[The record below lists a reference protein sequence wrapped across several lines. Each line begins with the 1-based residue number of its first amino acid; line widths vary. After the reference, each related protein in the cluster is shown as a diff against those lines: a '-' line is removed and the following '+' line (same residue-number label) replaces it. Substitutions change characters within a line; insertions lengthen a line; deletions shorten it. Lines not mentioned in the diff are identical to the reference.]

1 MVRTSG
7 FRAALIT
14 AAAVASALT
23 VNIPARAGFSLEE
36 LAGFEVTHLRG
47 VVNLVSP
54 AQKVIEVVDPE
65 GHKEIITVGID
76 LAPLGLQPGDGVDV
90 SVLDGLVVDLQR
102 SATKELSFNRED
114 IIMPLNMGPLK
125 KGMRLALASG
135 TARIIKLSEVD
146 RSISLMG
153 PLGVIHNLDVLADS
167 GDDLFPLLNAGDLV
181 DFRLI
186 QPVAVQIKKA
196 SIAKAQANAQANAA
210 TKSQPLLSDA
220 VTKQGSLKAELLQSF
235 EITKV
240 FGTVQRIRPAE
251 KVLELR
257 TPYGHD
263 MLITSGV
270 DLSTAGIK
278 VGEQVTVDLL
288 DGLVVDLR
296 KSSRKALTFAR
307 EDVILSE
314 QFGPVRQGAKVAMTS
329 GTAEVVKVS
338 ENDHELSLRGPFGGV
353 HNLDVHGD
361 INGEPVKNLNVGDY
375 VDFRAIRP
383 IAIAIRKGS

>member
-153 PLGVIHNLDVLADS
+153 PLGGIHNLDVLADS
-167 GDDLFPLLNAGDLV
+167 GDDLFPLLNAGALV

-196 SIAKAQANAQANAA
+196 SIAKAQSNAQANAA

>member
-1 MVRTSG
+1 MLRISG
-7 FRAALIT
+7 FRAALMT
-14 AAAVASALT
+14 AAVAVSTLT
-23 VNIPARAGFSLEE
+23 VNSPARAGFSLEE

-47 VVNLVSP
+47 VVNVVSP

-76 LAPLGLQPGDGVDV
+76 LAPLGLRPGDGVDV
-90 SVLDGLVVDLQR
+90 SVLDGLVVELQR
-102 SATKELSFNRED
+102 STTKELSFNRED
-114 IIMPLNMGPLK
+114 IIMPLDMGPLK

-153 PLGVIHNLDVLADS
+153 PLGGIHNLDVLADS

-181 DFRLI
+181 NFRLI

-196 SIAKAQANAQANAA
+196 SIAKTQSNTTAK
-210 TKSQPLLSDA
+210 TQPLLSDA
-220 VTKQGSLKAELLQSF
+220 LTEQGSLKAELLQFF

-240 FGTVQRIRPAE
+240 VGTIQRIRPVD

-278 VGEQVTVDLL
+278 VGDKVTVELL

-296 KSSRKALTFAR
+296 KSSRKALTFDR

-314 QFGPVRQGAKVAMTS
+314 QFGPVRQGAKVAMTT
-329 GTAEVVKVS
+329 GTAEVVIVS
-338 ENDHELSLRGPFGGV
+338 EKDNELSLRGPFGGV
-353 HNLDVHGD
+353 HNLDVQSVIDGD
-361 INGEPVKNLNVGDY
+361 PVKTLKVGDL

-383 IAIAIRKGS
+383 IAIAIRQSN

>member
-153 PLGVIHNLDVLADS
+153 PLGGIHNLDVLADA

-196 SIAKAQANAQANAA
+196 SIAKSLANAQANAA
-210 TKSQPLLSDA
+210 KRSQPLLSDA
-220 VTKQGSLKAELLQSF
+220 VTQQGSLKAELLQSF

-263 MLITSGV
+263 MLITSGI
-270 DLSTAGIK
+270 DLSTTGIK

>member
-1 MVRTSG
+1 MLRISG
-7 FRAALIT
+7 FRAALMT
-14 AAAVASALT
+14 AAVAVSTLT
-23 VNIPARAGFSLEE
+23 VNSPARAGFSLEE

-47 VVNLVSP
+47 VVNVVSP

-76 LAPLGLQPGDGVDV
+76 LAPLGLRPGDGVDV
-90 SVLDGLVVDLQR
+90 SVLDGLVVELQR
-102 SATKELSFNRED
+102 STTKELSFNRED
-114 IIMPLNMGPLK
+114 IIMPLDMGPLK

-153 PLGVIHNLDVLADS
+153 PLGGIHNLDVLADS

-181 DFRLI
+181 NFRLI

-196 SIAKAQANAQANAA
+196 SIAKTQSNTTAK
-210 TKSQPLLSDA
+210 TQPLLSDA
-220 VTKQGSLKAELLQSF
+220 LTEQGSLKAELLQFF

-240 FGTVQRIRPAE
+240 VGTIQRIRPVD

-278 VGEQVTVDLL
+278 VGDKVTVELL

-296 KSSRKALTFAR
+296 KSSRKALTFDR

-314 QFGPVRQGAKVAMTS
+314 QFGPVRQGAKVAMTT

-338 ENDHELSLRGPFGGV
+338 EKDNELSLRGPFGGV
-353 HNLDVHGD
+353 HNLDVQSV
-361 INGEPVKNLNVGDY
+361 INGDPVKTLKVGDL

-383 IAIAIRKGS
+383 IAIGISQSN

>member
-153 PLGVIHNLDVLADS
+153 PLGGIHNLDVLADS

-196 SIAKAQANAQANAA
+196 SIAKAQSNAQANAA

>member
-153 PLGVIHNLDVLADS
+153 PLGGIHNLDVLADS

-181 DFRLI
+181 NFRLI

-196 SIAKAQANAQANAA
+196 PMAKVQPKPVA
-210 TKSQPLLSDA
+210 KSQPLLSDG
-220 VTKQGSLKAELLQSF
+220 VTEQGSLKAELLQSF

-240 FGTVQRIRPAE
+240 AGTVQRIRPTE

-270 DLSTAGIK
+270 DLSTAAIN
-278 VGEQVTVDLL
+278 VGDKITVDLL

-296 KSSRKALTFAR
+296 QSSQKALTFSR

-314 QFGPVRQGAKVAMTS
+314 QFGPVRQGAKVAMTT

-338 ENDHELSLRGPFGGV
+338 EDDHELSLRGPFGGV
-353 HNLDVHGD
+353 HNLDVHNVIKGD
-361 INGEPVKNLNVGDY
+361 PLETLKVGDL

-383 IAIAIRKGS
+383 VAIAIRKGN

>member
-1 MVRTSG
+1 MLRISG
-7 FRAALIT
+7 FRAALMT
-14 AAAVASALT
+14 AAVAVSTLT
-23 VNIPARAGFSLEE
+23 VNSPARAGFSLEE

-47 VVNLVSP
+47 VVNVVSP

-76 LAPLGLQPGDGVDV
+76 LAPLGLRPGDGVDV
-90 SVLDGLVVDLQR
+90 SVLDGLVVELQR
-102 SATKELSFNRED
+102 STTKELSFNRED
-114 IIMPLNMGPLK
+114 IIMPLDMGPLK

-153 PLGVIHNLDVLADS
+153 PLGGIHNLDVLADS

-181 DFRLI
+181 NFRLI

-196 SIAKAQANAQANAA
+196 SIAKTQSN
-210 TKSQPLLSDA
+210 TTSKTQPLLSDA
-220 VTKQGSLKAELLQSF
+220 LTEQGSLKAELLQFF

-240 FGTVQRIRPAE
+240 VGTIQRIRPVD

-270 DLSTAGIK
+270 DLSTVGIK
-278 VGEQVTVDLL
+278 VGDKVTVELL

-296 KSSRKALTFAR
+296 KSSRKALTFDR

-314 QFGPVRQGAKVAMTS
+314 QFGPVRQGAKVVMTT

-338 ENDHELSLRGPFGGV
+338 EKDNELSLRGPFGGV
-353 HNLDVHGD
+353 HNLDVQSV
-361 INGEPVKNLNVGDY
+361 INGDPVKTLKVGDL

-383 IAIAIRKGS
+383 IAIGISQSN

>member
-153 PLGVIHNLDVLADS
+153 PLGGIHNLDVLADS
-167 GDDLFPLLNAGDLV
+167 GDDLFPLLNAGALV

-196 SIAKAQANAQANAA
+196 SIAKAQANAA

-220 VTKQGSLKAELLQSF
+220 VTQQGSLKAELLQSF

-338 ENDHELSLRGPFGGV
+338 QNDHELSLRGPFGGV

>member
-1 MVRTSG
+1 
-7 FRAALIT
+7 
-14 AAAVASALT
+14 
-23 VNIPARAGFSLEE
+23 VN
-36 LAGFEVTHLRG
+36 V
-47 VVNLVSP
+47 VSP

-102 SATKELSFNRED
+102 SVTKELSFNRED

-135 TARIIKLSEVD
+135 TARVIKLSEVD

-153 PLGVIHNLDVLADS
+153 PLGGIHNLDVLADS

-196 SIAKAQANAQANAA
+196 SIAKAQGNAA

-220 VTKQGSLKAELLQSF
+220 VTQQGSLKAELLQSF

-240 FGTVQRIRPAE
+240 FGSVQRISPAE

-361 INGEPVKNLNVGDY
+361 INGDPVKNLNVGDY

>member
-1 MVRTSG
+1 MFRTSG

-14 AAAVASALT
+14 AAAAASALT

-47 VVNLVSP
+47 VVNVVSP

-102 SATKELSFNRED
+102 SVTKELSFNRED

-135 TARIIKLSEVD
+135 TARVIKLSEVD

-153 PLGVIHNLDVLADS
+153 PLGGIHNLDVLADS

-196 SIAKAQANAQANAA
+196 SIAKAQGNAA

-220 VTKQGSLKAELLQSF
+220 VTQQGSLKAELLQSF

-240 FGTVQRIRPAE
+240 FGTVQRISPAE

-361 INGEPVKNLNVGDY
+361 INGDPVKNLNVGDY

>member
-1 MVRTSG
+1 MFRTSG

-14 AAAVASALT
+14 AAVAASALT

-47 VVNLVSP
+47 VVNVVSP

-153 PLGVIHNLDVLADS
+153 PLGGIHNLDVLADS

-220 VTKQGSLKAELLQSF
+220 VTQQGSLKAELLQSF

-240 FGTVQRIRPAE
+240 FGTVQRISPAE

-314 QFGPVRQGAKVAMTS
+314 QFGPVRQGAKVVMTS
-329 GTAEVVKVS
+329 GTAEAVKVS
-338 ENDHELSLRGPFGGV
+338 ENDHERSLRGPFGGV
-353 HNLDVHGD
+353 HNLYVQ
-361 INGEPVKNLNVGDY
+361 GESMGN
-375 VDFRAIRP
+375 R
-383 IAIAIRKGS
+383 

>member
-1 MVRTSG
+1 MFRTSG

-14 AAAVASALT
+14 AAAAASALT

-47 VVNLVSP
+47 VVNVVSP

-135 TARIIKLSEVD
+135 TARVIKLSEVD

-153 PLGVIHNLDVLADS
+153 PLGGIHNLDVLADS
-167 GDDLFPLLNAGDLV
+167 GDDLFPLMNAGDLV

-196 SIAKAQANAQANAA
+196 SIAKAQANAA

-240 FGTVQRIRPAE
+240 FGTVQRISPAE

-361 INGEPVKNLNVGDY
+361 INGEPVKNLKVGDY

>member
-14 AAAVASALT
+14 AAAAASALT

-47 VVNLVSP
+47 VVNVVSP

-102 SATKELSFNRED
+102 SVTKELSFNRED

-135 TARIIKLSEVD
+135 TARVIKLSEVD

-153 PLGVIHNLDVLADS
+153 PLGGIHNLDVLADS

-196 SIAKAQANAQANAA
+196 SIAKAQGNAA

-220 VTKQGSLKAELLQSF
+220 VTQQGSLKAELLQSF

-240 FGTVQRIRPAE
+240 FGSVQRISPAE

-361 INGEPVKNLNVGDY
+361 INGDPVKNLNVGDY

>member
-153 PLGVIHNLDVLADS
+153 PLGGIHNLDVLADS

-196 SIAKAQANAQANAA
+196 SIAKAQANAA

-220 VTKQGSLKAELLQSF
+220 LTQQGSLKAELLQSF

>member
-153 PLGVIHNLDVLADS
+153 PLGGIHNLDVLADS

-196 SIAKAQANAQANAA
+196 SIAKAQANAA

-220 VTKQGSLKAELLQSF
+220 LTQQGSLKAELLQTF

>member
-1 MVRTSG
+1 M
-7 FRAALIT
+7 
-14 AAAVASALT
+14 
-23 VNIPARAGFSLEE
+23 
-36 LAGFEVTHLRG
+36 
-47 VVNLVSP
+47 
-54 AQKVIEVVDPE
+54 
-65 GHKEIITVGID
+65 
-76 LAPLGLQPGDGVDV
+76 
-90 SVLDGLVVDLQR
+90 
-102 SATKELSFNRED
+102 
-114 IIMPLNMGPLK
+114 
-125 KGMRLALASG
+125 
-135 TARIIKLSEVD
+135 
-146 RSISLMG
+146 
-153 PLGVIHNLDVLADS
+153 
-167 GDDLFPLLNAGDLV
+167 
-181 DFRLI
+181 
-186 QPVAVQIKKA
+186 
-196 SIAKAQANAQANAA
+196 
-210 TKSQPLLSDA
+210 
-220 VTKQGSLKAELLQSF
+220 
-235 EITKV
+235 

-270 DLSTAGIK
+270 DLSTTGIK

-296 KSSRKALTFAR
+296 KSSRKFLTFAR

-314 QFGPVRQGAKVAMTS
+314 QFGPVCQGAKVAMTS

-361 INGEPVKNLNVGDY
+361 INGEPVKYLNVGDY

>member
-1 MVRTSG
+1 MLRISG
-7 FRAALIT
+7 FRAALMT
-14 AAAVASALT
+14 AAVAVSTLT
-23 VNIPARAGFSLEE
+23 VNSPARAGFSLEE

-47 VVNLVSP
+47 VVNVVSP

-76 LAPLGLQPGDGVDV
+76 LAPLGLRPGDGVDV
-90 SVLDGLVVDLQR
+90 SVLDGLVVELQR
-102 SATKELSFNRED
+102 STTKELSFNRED
-114 IIMPLNMGPLK
+114 IIMPLDMGPLK

-153 PLGVIHNLDVLADS
+153 PLGGIHNLDVLADS

-181 DFRLI
+181 NFRLI

-196 SIAKAQANAQANAA
+196 SIAKTQSNTTAK
-210 TKSQPLLSDA
+210 TQPLLSDA
-220 VTKQGSLKAELLQSF
+220 LTEQGSLKAELLQFF

-240 FGTVQRIRPAE
+240 VGTIQRIRPVD

-278 VGEQVTVDLL
+278 VGDKVTVELL

-296 KSSRKALTFAR
+296 KSSRKALTFDR

-314 QFGPVRQGAKVAMTS
+314 QFGPVRQGAKVAMTI

-338 ENDHELSLRGPFGGV
+338 EKDNELSLRGPFGGV
-353 HNLDVHGD
+353 HNLDVQSV
-361 INGEPVKNLNVGDY
+361 INGDPVKTLKVGDL

-383 IAIAIRKGS
+383 IAIGISQSN

>member
-1 MVRTSG
+1 MFRTSG

-14 AAAVASALT
+14 AAAAASALT

-47 VVNLVSP
+47 VVNVVSP

-102 SATKELSFNRED
+102 SVTKELSFNRED

-135 TARIIKLSEVD
+135 TARVIKLSEVD

-153 PLGVIHNLDVLADS
+153 PLGGIHNLDVLADS

-196 SIAKAQANAQANAA
+196 SIAKAQGNAA

-220 VTKQGSLKAELLQSF
+220 VTQQGSLKAELLQSF

-240 FGTVQRIRPAE
+240 FGTVQRISPAE

-361 INGEPVKNLNVGDY
+361 INGEPVKNLKVGDY

>member
-153 PLGVIHNLDVLADS
+153 PLGGIHNLDVLADS

-196 SIAKAQANAQANAA
+196 SIAKAQANAA

-235 EITKV
+235 ESTKV

-361 INGEPVKNLNVGDY
+361 INGKPVKNLNVGDY

-383 IAIAIRKGS
+383 ITIAIRKGS

>member
-1 MVRTSG
+1 MLRISG
-7 FRAALIT
+7 FRAALMT
-14 AAAVASALT
+14 AAVAVSTLT
-23 VNIPARAGFSLEE
+23 VNSPARAGFSLEE

-47 VVNLVSP
+47 VVNVVSP

-76 LAPLGLQPGDGVDV
+76 LAPLGLRPGDGVDV

-102 SATKELSFNRED
+102 STRKELSFNRED
-114 IIMPLNMGPLK
+114 IIMPLDMGPLK

-153 PLGVIHNLDVLADS
+153 PLGGIHNLDVLADS

-181 DFRLI
+181 NFRLI

-196 SIAKAQANAQANAA
+196 SIAKTQSNTTAK
-210 TKSQPLLSDA
+210 TQPLLSDA
-220 VTKQGSLKAELLQSF
+220 LTEQGSLKAELLQFF

-240 FGTVQRIRPAE
+240 VGTIQRIRPVD

-278 VGEQVTVDLL
+278 VGDKVTVELL

-296 KSSRKALTFAR
+296 KSSRKALTFDR

-314 QFGPVRQGAKVAMTS
+314 QFGPVRQGAKVAMTT

-338 ENDHELSLRGPFGGV
+338 EKDNELSLRGPFGGV
-353 HNLDVHGD
+353 HNLDVQSV
-361 INGEPVKNLNVGDY
+361 INGDPVKTLKVGDL

-383 IAIAIRKGS
+383 IAIGISQSN

>member
-1 MVRTSG
+1 MFRTSG

-14 AAAVASALT
+14 AAAAASALT

-47 VVNLVSP
+47 VVNVVSP

-153 PLGVIHNLDVLADS
+153 PLGGIHNLDVLADS

-196 SIAKAQANAQANAA
+196 SIAKAQGNAA

-220 VTKQGSLKAELLQSF
+220 VTQQGSLKAELLQSF

-240 FGTVQRIRPAE
+240 FGTVQRNRPAE

-361 INGEPVKNLNVGDY
+361 INGEPVKNLKVGDY

>member
-1 MVRTSG
+1 MFRTSG

-14 AAAVASALT
+14 AAVAASALT

-47 VVNLVSP
+47 VVNMVSP

-76 LAPLGLQPGDGVDV
+76 LAPLGLQPRDGVDV
-90 SVLDGLVVDLQR
+90 SV
-102 SATKELSFNRED
+102 
-114 IIMPLNMGPLK
+114 
-125 KGMRLALASG
+125 
-135 TARIIKLSEVD
+135 
-146 RSISLMG
+146 
-153 PLGVIHNLDVLADS
+153 
-167 GDDLFPLLNAGDLV
+167 
-181 DFRLI
+181 
-186 QPVAVQIKKA
+186 
-196 SIAKAQANAQANAA
+196 
-210 TKSQPLLSDA
+210 
-220 VTKQGSLKAELLQSF
+220 
-235 EITKV
+235 
-240 FGTVQRIRPAE
+240 
-251 KVLELR
+251 
-257 TPYGHD
+257 
-263 MLITSGV
+263 
-270 DLSTAGIK
+270 
-278 VGEQVTVDLL
+278 L

>member
-1 MVRTSG
+1 MFRTSG

-14 AAAVASALT
+14 AAAAASALT

-47 VVNLVSP
+47 VVNVVSP

-102 SATKELSFNRED
+102 SVTKELSFNRED

-135 TARIIKLSEVD
+135 TARVIKLSEVD

-153 PLGVIHNLDVLADS
+153 PLGGIHNLDVLADS

-196 SIAKAQANAQANAA
+196 SIAKAQGNAA
-210 TKSQPLLSDA
+210 TKSQPLLSGA
-220 VTKQGSLKAELLQSF
+220 VTQQGSLKAELLQSF

-240 FGTVQRIRPAE
+240 FGTVQRISPAE

-361 INGEPVKNLNVGDY
+361 INGDPVKNLNVGDY

>member
-14 AAAVASALT
+14 AAAAASALT

-47 VVNLVSP
+47 FVNVVSP

-102 SATKELSFNRED
+102 SVTKELSFNRED

-135 TARIIKLSEVD
+135 TARVIKLSEVD

-153 PLGVIHNLDVLADS
+153 PLGGIHNLDVLADS

-196 SIAKAQANAQANAA
+196 SIAKAQGNAA

-220 VTKQGSLKAELLQSF
+220 VTQQGSLKAELLQSF

-240 FGTVQRIRPAE
+240 FGTVQRISPAE

>member
-1 MVRTSG
+1 MFRTSG

-14 AAAVASALT
+14 AAAAASALT

-47 VVNLVSP
+47 VVNVVSP

-135 TARIIKLSEVD
+135 TARVIKLSEVD

-153 PLGVIHNLDVLADS
+153 PLGGIHNLDVLADS

-196 SIAKAQANAQANAA
+196 SIAKAQGNAA

-220 VTKQGSLKAELLQSF
+220 VTQQGSLKAELLQSF

-240 FGTVQRIRPAE
+240 FGTVQRISPAE

-361 INGEPVKNLNVGDY
+361 INGDPVKNLNVGDY

>member
-153 PLGVIHNLDVLADS
+153 PLGGIHNLDVLADS

-196 SIAKAQANAQANAA
+196 SIAKAQANAA

-383 IAIAIRKGS
+383 IAVAIRKGS

>member
-153 PLGVIHNLDVLADS
+153 PLGGIHNLDVLADS

-220 VTKQGSLKAELLQSF
+220 LTKQGSLKAELLQSF